1 MREGKKATQGI
12 YYYGDPEIEKWR
24 YNPYRKRNRVYA
36 EHWYNELKKGCP
48 FPLHIIIEPTNRC
61 NLNCIMCNHQVM
73 TRSITDMDMDTYKKI
88 VDEAVENYIYS
99 ISLYA
104 LGEPMLHPNIR
115 EMASYAKRMGVPYVD
130 LSTNATIDMT
140 PLLGTALNELIVS
153 IDGDEKTFSEIRKG
167 GNYAKVVNNLFN
179 FLEKRK
185 AGDYDWPLVRL
196 QIIDFQP
203 PKYDIEKLIEA
214 WLDYPPKADATNL
227 SHPPKVDVIYR
238 KALEGMTQSI
248 GNTIL
253 SKEEQEK
260 RNKGRNPCKQ
270 LYYTL
275 TINSNGDIAYCC
287 HDPHGKSIL
296 GNVKDMTLKEAWQK
310 VEKIRQEQMKGIYNE
325 FCRECC
331 DWNTW

>member
-12 YYYGDPEIEKWR
+12 YYYSDPEIEKWR
-24 YNPYRKRNRVYA
+24 YNPYRKYNRVCA
-36 EHWYNELKKGCP
+36 EHWYNDLKKGCP
-48 FPLHIIIEPTNRC
+48 FPLHLIVEPTTRC
-61 NLNCIMCNHQVM
+61 NVNCVMCNRQVL
-73 TRSITDMDMDTYKKI
+73 TRPLMNMDMKIYKKI
-88 VDEAVENYIYS
+88 VDEGVENRIYS

-115 EMASYAKRMGVPYVD
+115 EMVAYAKRMGVPYVD
-130 LSTNATIDMT
+130 LSTNVMIDMT
-140 PLLGTALNELIVS
+140 PLLGTSLNELIVS
-153 IDGDEKTFSEIRKG
+153 IDGDEKTFNEIRKG
-167 GNYAKVVNNLFN
+167 GDYKKVVNNLVN

-185 AGDYDWPLVRL
+185 VGNYDWPIVRL

-203 PKYDIEKLIEA
+203 PKYDIEKLIER
-214 WLDYPPKADATNL
+214 WLD
-227 SHPPKVDVIYR
+227 HQPKVDVVYR
-238 KALEGMTQSI
+238 KVLEGMTQSI
-248 GNTIL
+248 GNKML

-260 RNKGRNPCKQ
+260 RNKDRKPCKQ

-287 HDPHGKSIL
+287 HDPRGKSVL
-296 GNVKDMTLKEAWQK
+296 GNIKDITLKEAWQK
-310 VEKIRQEQMKGIYNE
+310 MEKIREEQMKGIYTE